1 MQTLQIESFPI
12 EQVSNVESLE
22 WRLGQ
27 WFAGTPFPV
36 RQIARSRPFDMS
48 SPIQQLQRRM
58 KQLRRLATIVKPLMD
73 RIDEWLDHHTLD
85 PQISIEHMEVD
96 DRTFVIEAFQAH
108 PQLQIRMAKVF
119 QPDAQIP
126 ADADQY
132 WIDCADALSSLL
144 WPLGWILE
152 MQRFYQH
159 LQEGRLRAIDHYVMT
174 WEPATMDGAVIQAQ
188 LRHVVGRDVHIVETM
203 PPIIGCT
210 YTEEAQR
217 LVPTQPGFPFLAI
230 LISHEIR
237 GDWDGQTLH
246 DLLNVPF
253 DISIV
258 VDSSPEPRNKAMRM
272 AEIAHSAARMVQ
284 RDEKLLDTRAEHVFH
299 DSYRVLHELRHQA
312 LHYVTIAILVPGET
326 EAALESNV
334 AEIAG
339 RLGTSLRLTRVAGTQ
354 GELLKLWSPQPTK
367 RLDIPQT
374 AWNMLSHGLGCCACL
389 VGYHRAHHVT
399 GLLWGFDA
407 QRHSPLFYDLFSG
420 NQAAHMCILGKTG
433 YGKTLFLNQVT
444 LRAAAIL
451 GWKVI
456 AFDAENNAAR
466 IEKAAGVGA
475 RCNYLG
481 LHCSINILDV
491 VFDEDS
497 ERGWLADQVQHVI
510 DQLAML
516 LGEPGVNEFGKKVV
530 FPRRWTTTERG
541 LLDRALSDLY
551 STVDPRAP
559 AEAMPR
565 LSDFIVCLLSID
577 RPETDHLA
585 QELQD
590 FLSGSLASTFDATTN
605 VDWDF
610 SSDINYFDFR
620 NVQETYLAFFYGQAV
635 GAVYRYMRDPYR
647 DTSRPT
653 LFIIDEFYLVTQ
665 TESVGN
671 MAATLAKVA
680 RKYKIGLLPADQNPG
695 TYLDNKYGLQIWE
708 NSVGKVL
715 FHLDDLPARRMGDAI
730 SDLTESQV
738 AFLTQAQPGEAV
750 MIFKNDVYVA
760 QVQNNQ
766 REARALIGS

>member
-1 MQTLQIESFPI
+1 MQTLQINSFPI
-12 EQVSNVESLE
+12 EQISNLEGLE

-36 RQIARSRPFDMS
+36 RQIATSRPFDMS
-48 SPIQQLQRRM
+48 RPLQQMQRKTNHLQR
-58 KQLRRLATIVKPLMD
+58 LVSIVKPLMD
-73 RIDEWLDHHTLD
+73 SIDHWLNHHTGD
-85 PQISIEHMEVD
+85 PQLVIDHLKD
-96 DRTFVIEAFQAH
+96 DERTFVLEAFRAH
-108 PQLQIRMAKVF
+108 PQLQIRMAKMF
-119 QPDAQIP
+119 QPAAQIP

-144 WPLGWILE
+144 WPLGWQIE
-152 MQRFYQH
+152 MQRFYQQ
-159 LQEGRLRAIDHYVMT
+159 LQQGRLRAIDHYVMT
-174 WEPATMDGAVIQAQ
+174 WEPATMDGAVIQSQ
-188 LRHVVGRDVHIVETM
+188 LRHAIGREVHIVEMM
-203 PPIIGCT
+203 PSIIGCA
-210 YTEEAQR
+210 YTEEALR

-230 LISHEIR
+230 LVSHEIQ
-237 GDWDGQTLH
+237 GDWDGETLH
-246 DLLNVPF
+246 ALLDVPF
-253 DISIV
+253 DVSIV
-258 VDSSPEPRNKAMRM
+258 VDSYPESRNKATRM
-272 AEIAHSAARMVQ
+272 AEIAHSASRMVQ
-284 RDEKLLDTRAEHVFH
+284 RDEKLLDTRAERVYH

-326 EAALESNV
+326 EAALENNV

-339 RLGTSLRLTRVAGTQ
+339 RLGTSLRLTRISGTQ

-389 VGYHRAHHVT
+389 VGYHRAQHVT

-407 QRHSPLFYDLFSG
+407 QRHSPLFYDLFAN

-466 IEKAAGVGA
+466 IENAAGIGS

-491 VFDEDS
+491 VFDDEG

-510 DQLAML
+510 DQLGML
-516 LGEPGVNEFGKKVV
+516 LGEPGFNEHGKRVV
-530 FPRRWTTTERG
+530 LPRRWTTTERG
-541 LLDRALSDLY
+541 LLDQALSNLY
-551 STVDPRAP
+551 STVDPHAP

-565 LSDFIVCLLSID
+565 LSDFIDYLLAIE
-577 RPETDHLA
+577 RPETDLLA
-585 QELQD
+585 QELHD
-590 FLSGSLASTFDATTN
+590 FLSGSLAATFDATTN

-610 SSDINYFDFR
+610 TSDINYFDFR
-620 NVQETYLAFFYGQAV
+620 KVPETFLAFFYGQAV
-635 GAVYRYMRDPYR
+635 GAVYRYMRDPSR

-665 TESVGN
+665 TDSVAS

-680 RKYKIGLLPADQNPG
+680 RKYKIALMPADQNPG
-695 TYLDNKYGLQIWE
+695 TYLGNKFGLQIWE
-708 NSVGKVL
+708 NSVAKAL
-715 FHLDDLPARRMGDAI
+715 FHLDDLPARQMGDAI
-730 SDLTESQV
+730 SDLTDSHV
-738 AFLTQAQPGEAV
+738 AFLTQAQPGEAI
-750 MIFKNDVYVA
+750 MIFKNDVYQA
-760 QVQNNQ
+760 NVQINQ
-766 REARALIGS
+766 REARFLIGS